1 MCVCVCMG
9 GHGCLFF
16 SLFLFARKRCGS
28 TTSLRARASE
38 RGCKHGCTLRH
49 VYWSFK
55 YLHRA
60 PAVRCLHVSNFL
72 FFFFWVKWNQSHFSA
87 GFVSSNPFLHE
98 QAEVFAFA
106 QTASKEP
113 DRVLG
118 MGVRCGAS
126 HCSVKHWGVRHNTNY
141 FGRRLLTIAWAY
153 SFWRCTPS
161 FSQTH
166 KARGM

>member
-1 MCVCVCMG
+1 MVVFFS
-9 GHGCLFF
+9 LFF
-16 SLFLFARKRCGS
+16 SLRVKDAAQPHHYAHVRP
-28 TTSLRARASE
+28 SE
-38 RGCKHGCTLRH
+38 AVKMAAPCVMCTGL
-49 VYWSFK
+49 
-55 YLHRA
+55 
-60 PAVRCLHVSNFL
+60 SNICTEL
-72 FFFFWVKWNQSHFSA
+72 QRWDAYMWATFFFFWVKWNQSHFSA
-87 GFVSSNPFLHE
+87 GFVSSNKQKYFNPFLHE

-113 DRVLG
+113 DRVLD